1 MLLWFVILYWV
12 ISVAIGL
19 IASLKVKNT
28 ADFAA
33 AGHSLPMY
41 VVTATVFATWFGAE
55 AVLGAPA
62 TFLQEGLAGVVAD
75 PFGSSLCLVLV
86 GLFFAKPLYQAKYLT
101 IGDFYKDKY
110 GRTVEVLITLCIG
123 ASYLGWVSAQIM
135 ALGLVFN
142 VVSNGEISR
151 DVGMLIGSGSV
162 LIYTLFGGMWAVA
175 VTDFLQM
182 IIIVIGML
190 FIGHEVSGLA
200 GGFTNVVTHASDA
213 GLFNFFPKANLAD
226 IIGFISALCTMM
238 LGSIPQQDVFQRV
251 TSSKTVQIAQRAAI
265 LGGVLYFIFAFVPM
279 FLAFSANLI
288 EPATVAKELKDGDT
302 QLILPQLILHNT
314 PLFAQVI
321 FFGALL
327 SAIKSC
333 ASATLLAPSVSFS
346 ENIVKGFFKELTP
359 AQYLLVMR
367 ATTLVFSVLVTIFA
381 MNSSL
386 SIFKMVESAYKVTL
400 VAAFVPLLAGVY
412 WKRATPFG
420 GLLSVVFGILSWLI
434 SEATIPDGIIP
445 PQMVG
450 LLFSF
455 LGMGVGSA
463 LVPQELL
470 KNQQSPNQTLF

>member
-1 MLLWFVILYWV
+1 MLLWFVLLYWA

-33 AGHSLPMY
+33 AGHALPMY

-75 PFGSSLCLVLV
+75 PFGSSMCLILV
-86 GLFFAKPLYQAKYLT
+86 GLFFAKPLYQKKYLT
-101 IGDFYKDKY
+101 IGDFYRERY
-110 GRTVEVLITLCIG
+110 GRTVEVLITLCIA
-123 ASYLGWVSAQIM
+123 ASYLGWVAAQIM

-142 VVSNGEISR
+142 VVSGGEISR

-162 LIYTLFGGMWAVA
+162 LIYTMFGGMWAVA

-182 IIIVIGML
+182 IIIVLGLLYIGY
-190 FIGHEVSGLA
+190 EVTNLA
-200 GGFTNVVTHASDA
+200 GGVGTVVQHANNA
-213 GLFNFFPKANLAD
+213 GLFEFFPKANFAE

-265 LGGVLYFIFAFVPM
+265 LGGILYFCFAFLPM
-279 FLAFSANLI
+279 ILAYSAHLLTP
-288 EPATVAKELKDGDT
+288 EMVQEGFKTDS
-302 QLILPQLILHNT
+302 QLILPQLILSHT
-314 PLFAQVI
+314 PLVAQII

-346 ENIVKGFFKELTP
+346 ENIIKGFFKELKP
-359 AQYLLVMR
+359 AQYLLIMR
-367 ATTLVFSVLVTIFA
+367 LTTLVFAVIVTIIA
-381 MNSSL
+381 MDSKL

-400 VAAFVPLLAGVY
+400 VAAFVPLLCGVY
-412 WKRATPFG
+412 WTRATPMG
-420 GLLSVVFGILSWLI
+420 GLLSVTFGIVSWLI
-434 SEATIPDGIIP
+434 AEAVMPNGIVP

-455 LGMGVGSA
+455 LGMFVGSV
-463 LVPQELL
+463 LIPEGIL
-470 KNQQSPNQTLF
+470 KERSKTSETMF

>member
-1 MLLWFVILYWV
+1 MLLWFVLLYWV

-19 IASLKVKNT
+19 LASLKVKNAT
-28 ADFAA
+28 DFAA
-33 AGHSLPMY
+33 AGHALPMY

-75 PFGSSLCLVLV
+75 PFGSSMCLVLV
-86 GLFFAKPLYQAKYLT
+86 GLFFAKPLYKAKYLT
-101 IGDFYKDKY
+101 IGDFYRDRY
-110 GRTVEVLITLCIG
+110 GRTVEVLITLCIA

-142 VVSNGEISR
+142 VVSGGEISR

-182 IIIVIGML
+182 IIIVLGL
-190 FIGHEVSGLA
+190 FFIGHEVTGMA
-200 GGFTNVVTHASDA
+200 GGVVNVVEHANNA
-213 GLFNFFPKANLAD
+213 GLFNFFPKANFAE
-226 IIGFISALCTMM
+226 IMGFIAALCTMM

-265 LGGVLYFIFAFVPM
+265 LGGVLYFCFAFIPM
-279 FLAFSANLI
+279 ILAYSANMLDS
-288 EPATVAKELKDGDT
+288 EMVKEGLKTDS
-302 QLILPQLILHNT
+302 QLILPQLILSQT

-359 AQYLLVMR
+359 EQYLLIMR
-367 ATTLVFSVLVTIFA
+367 VTTLVFSVMVTIIA
-381 MNSSL
+381 MNSEL

-400 VAAFVPLLAGVY
+400 VAAFVPLLCGVY
-412 WKRATPFG
+412 WSKATPLG
-420 GLLSVVFGILSWLI
+420 GLLAVIFGLVSWIMMEAILPH
-434 SEATIPDGIIP
+434 EAIP

-450 LLFSF
+450 LAFSF
-455 LGMGVGSA
+455 LGMFVGSA
-463 LVPQELL
+463 LIPSEIVKER
-470 KNQQSPNQTLF
+470 SQTSESMF

>member
-33 AGHSLPMY
+33 AGHALPMY

-62 TFLQEGLAGVVAD
+62 TFIQEGLAGVVAD
-75 PFGSSLCLVLV
+75 PFGSSLCLILV

-101 IGDFYKDKY
+101 IGDFYREKY

-182 IIIVIGML
+182 IIIVVGMI
-190 FIGHEVSGLA
+190 FIGHEVSGMA
-200 GGFTNVVTHASDA
+200 GGVSHVVHHAA
-213 GLFNFFPKANLAD
+213 ENGLFNFFPKANFAD
-226 IIGFISALCTMM
+226 VIGFISALCTMM

-279 FLAFSANLI
+279 FLAYSANMI
-288 EPATVAKELKDGDT
+288 EPATVAKELQDGDS
-302 QLILPQLILHNT
+302 QLILPQLIMHNT
-314 PLFAQVI
+314 PLIAQVI

-333 ASATLLAPSVSFS
+333 ASATLLAPSVSFA
-346 ENIVKGFFKELTP
+346 ENIIKGFFKELTP
-359 AQYLLVMR
+359 SQYLLVMR

-400 VAAFVPLLAGVY
+400 VAAFVPLLCGVY
-412 WKRATPFG
+412 WSKTKPFG
-420 GLLSVVFGILSWLI
+420 GLLAVVFGIMSWLI
-434 SEATIPDGIIP
+434 CEAVIPDGTIP

-450 LLFSF
+450 LMFSF
-455 LGMGVGSA
+455 LGMAVGSL
-463 LVPQELL
+463 LVPQDILQ
-470 KNQQSPNQTLF
+470 NQDNTSKSMF

>member
-1 MLLWFVILYWV
+1 MLLWFVILYWIV
-12 ISVAIGL
+12 SVAIGL
-19 IASLKVKNT
+19 IASLKVKNAT
-28 ADFAA
+28 DFAA
-33 AGHSLPMY
+33 AGHALPMY

-62 TFLQEGLAGVVAD
+62 TFLKEGLAGVVAD
-75 PFGSSLCLVLV
+75 PFGSSMCLVLV

-101 IGDFYKDKY
+101 IGDFYRDRY
-110 GRTVEVLITLCIG
+110 GRTVEVIITLCIS

-142 VVSNGEISR
+142 VVSGGEISR

-175 VTDFLQM
+175 VTDFMQM
-182 IIIVIGML
+182 IIIVIGL
-190 FIGHEVSGLA
+190 IYIGVEVTDMA
-200 GGFTNVVTHASDA
+200 GGVVHVVDHANNA
-213 GLFNFFPKANLAD
+213 GLFNFFPKANFAE

-265 LGGVLYFIFAFVPM
+265 LGGVLYFCFAFIPM
-279 FLAFSANLI
+279 ILAYSANLLDP
-288 EPATVAKELKDGDT
+288 EMVKAGLSEDS
-302 QLILPQLILHNT
+302 QLILPQLILNNT

-346 ENIVKGFFKELTP
+346 ENIIKGFFKELTP
-359 AQYLLVMR
+359 AQYLLIMR
-367 ATTLVFSVLVTIFA
+367 VTTLVFTVLVTIIA
-381 MNSSL
+381 LNSQL

-400 VAAFVPLLAGVY
+400 VTAFVPLLCGVY
-412 WKRATPFG
+412 WKRATPIG
-420 GLLSVVFGILSWLI
+420 GLLAVVFGLVSWLLM
-434 SEATIPDGIIP
+434 EAILPKEMIP

-455 LGMGVGSA
+455 LGMFVGSV
-463 LVPQELL
+463 LIPSEII
-470 KNQQSPNQTLF
+470 KESNETSQSIF

>member
-1 MLLWFVILYWV
+1 MLLWFVVLYWI

-19 IASLKVKNT
+19 IASLKVKNAT
-28 ADFAA
+28 DFAA
-33 AGHSLPMY
+33 AGHALPMY

-75 PFGSSLCLVLV
+75 PFGSSMCLVLV

-101 IGDFYKDKY
+101 IGDFYKDRY
-110 GRTVEVLITLCIG
+110 GRTVEVLITLCIA

-190 FIGHEVSGLA
+190 FIGYEVTDLA
-200 GGFTNVVTHASDA
+200 GGVGVVVNHANDA
-213 GLFNFFPKANLAD
+213 GLFNFFPKANFAD

-265 LGGVLYFIFAFVPM
+265 LGGVLYFCFAFIPM
-279 FLAFSANLI
+279 MLAYSANLL
-288 EPATVAKELKDGDT
+288 EPEMVKSELSGDS
-302 QLILPQLILHNT
+302 QLILPKLILGHT
-314 PLFAQVI
+314 PLIAQII

-359 AQYLLVMR
+359 AQYLLIMR
-367 ATTLVFSVLVTIFA
+367 VTTLVFTVMVTIIA
-381 MNSSL
+381 MNSQL

-400 VAAFVPLLAGVY
+400 VAAFVPLLCGVY
-412 WKRATPFG
+412 WKKATPIG
-420 GLLSVVFGILSWLI
+420 GMMAVTFGITAWLLT
-434 SEATIPDGIIP
+434 EAVLPNEVIP

-450 LLFSF
+450 LFFSF
-455 LGMGVGSA
+455 FGMIVGSVLIPKDIVKESKEITETA
-463 LVPQELL
+463 
-470 KNQQSPNQTLF
+470 F

>member
-1 MLLWFVILYWV
+1 MLLWLVIFYWV
-12 ISVAIGL
+12 VSVAIGL
-19 IASLKVKNT
+19 IASLKVKNVT
-28 ADFAA
+28 DFAA
-33 AGHSLPMY
+33 AGHALPMY

-86 GLFFAKPLYQAKYLT
+86 GLFFAKPLYKAKYLT
-101 IGDFYKDKY
+101 IGDFYREKY
-110 GRTVEVLITLCIG
+110 GRTVEVLITLCIA

-151 DVGMLIGSGSV
+151 EVGMLIGSGSV

-175 VTDFLQM
+175 VTDFIQM
-182 IIIVIGML
+182 IIIVLGLI
-190 FIGHEVSGLA
+190 FITFQVSDLA
-200 GGFTNVVTHASDA
+200 GGFTHVVQHANQA
-213 GLFNFFPKANLAD
+213 GLFNFFPKANFAEM
-226 IIGFISALCTMM
+226 IGFISALCTMM

-265 LGGVLYFIFAFVPM
+265 LGGVLYFCFAFIPM
-279 FLAFSANLI
+279 FLAYSANLI
-288 EPATVAKELKDGDT
+288 EPEVVKQELLGDT

-346 ENIVKGFFKELTP
+346 ENIIKGFFKELTP
-359 AQYLLVMR
+359 SQYLLIMR
-367 ATTLVFSVLVTIFA
+367 VTTLIFTILVTIFA
-381 MNSSL
+381 INSSL

-400 VAAFVPLLAGVY
+400 VAAFVPLVCGIY
-412 WKRATPFG
+412 WSKANPIG
-420 GLLSVVFGILSWLI
+420 GLLSIVFGLTAWLFT
-434 SEATIPDGIIP
+434 EAVLPNGTIP

-450 LLFSF
+450 LVFSF
-455 LGMGVGSA
+455 LGMFIGSV
-463 LVPQELL
+463 LIPQEIVQ
-470 KNQQSPNQTLF
+470 KQDSSSESVF